1 MFWYMASVGVVLLS
15 SLLFLWSFVCF
26 FLPKNPTR
34 IPAVY
39 FLKQKTQSQ
48 KITLV
53 PLFIQFS
60 AKIMPV
66 DSKVGKFPWMEWSR
80 RVFRSSIN
88 CRMESSCGDV
98 NEIYQTLCMV
108 HVQSGCCFS
117 QRLCCGCLRLYVY
130 TILERSSA
138 GTKTFSYVD
147 KFFC

>member
-1 MFWYMASVGVVLLS
+1 MASVGVVLLS
-15 SLLFLWSFVCF
+15 ALLLLWSFVCF

-138 GTKTFSYVD
+138 GTKTFSYVVRFSLD
-147 KFFC
+147 T